1 MTKEQKYQ
9 MLKPKTFEEYMG
21 YVFMSEVPEEAGDK
35 ETFDDNLWNWL
46 QTKDAPWT
54 MELVEKYEAKT
65 F

>member
-9 MLKPKTFEEYMG
+9 MLQPKTFEEYMG
-21 YVFMSEVPEEAGDK
+21 YVFMAEVPEEAGDK
-35 ETFDDNLWNWL
+35 ETFDDNFDNWM
-46 QTKDAPWT
+46 QKQHAPWI